1 MDGECKEE
9 EGEEEDVG
17 SGAVCQERHVS
28 TLTGRL
34 ERFHRPDRPACG
46 RANCR
51 AVVVVE
57 VGVVVGQRRLLQ
69 GRRAGT
75 QQPLTDTSGGR
86 G

>member
-9 EGEEEDVG
+9 EEEEDVG

-51 AVVVVE
+51 AVAAAV
-57 VGVVVGQRRLLQ
+57 VVVGGGRQRRLLQ